1 MYYIILGKWCDS
13 FASLKA
19 SRCCCSSTDWGNS
32 SMPMLM
38 MEESLFELVVVVVVV
53 FPEFELIIWEDES
66 MMF

>member
-1 MYYIILGKWCDS
+1 
-13 FASLKA
+13 
-19 SRCCCSSTDWGNS
+19 
-32 SMPMLM
+32 MPMLM